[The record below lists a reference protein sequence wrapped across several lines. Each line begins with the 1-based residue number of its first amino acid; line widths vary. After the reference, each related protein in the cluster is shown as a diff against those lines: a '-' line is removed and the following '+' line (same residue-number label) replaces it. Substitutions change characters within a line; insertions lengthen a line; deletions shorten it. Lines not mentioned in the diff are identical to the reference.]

1 MSSGNVQLS
10 AIDKILGGARQAVSQ
25 ASSYASSTATYYAS
39 EENGNFMLKVLFY
52 LLMYAFV
59 VFLIM
64 VLINYSFTPIF
75 KFSPGGAGI
84 LSVPAMNDSI
94 VYWNKGLTL
103 PEERVP
109 LETDTL
115 ASYEFENNFSL
126 SVDLYIRAIPK
137 TASEKKRLILYKT
150 YQYGNSLGTA
160 GTASVSYGTSGIS
173 TAPTGTLQDLLKANT
188 SMALYLTG
196 TNDLIVEFYIQTGP
210 PTPAIVAAAGQAAV
224 AAIPGIVTPY
234 ACRPIKNIPLYT
246 PFRITVVVEDKNFS
260 VYLNAKLT
268 FQRSIPIT
276 TNIVKNAAATSTG
289 GTQTSTKQRFYTP
302 SAAYADSEIFRQNL
316 ILWPRAISYS
326 EVLKAQPSLASVEQ
340 FGAGADPSA
349 SAGNCG

>member
-1 MSSGNVQLS
+1 MSSGNAQLS
-10 AIDKILGGARQAVSQ
+10 AIDKILGGAKQAVSQ

-84 LSVPAMNDSI
+84 LTIPAMNDSI
-94 VYWNKGLTL
+94 VYWNKGLTP

-109 LETDTL
+109 LETDSL
-115 ASYEFENNFSL
+115 ASYDFENNFSL
-126 SVDLYIRAIPK
+126 SVDLYVRSLP
-137 TASEKKRLILYKT
+137 TTGDVKKRLILYKT
-150 YQYGNSLGTA
+150 YQYGNTLGTA
-160 GTASVSYGTSGIS
+160 GTASVSYGTSPMSALPSGI
-173 TAPTGTLQDLLKANT
+173 LQDLLKANT
-188 SMALYLTG
+188 SMALYLTE
-196 TNDLIVEFYIQTGP
+196 TNDLIVEFYIQT
-210 PTPAIVAAAGQAAV
+210 TPAVVAGTGVAAAAAV
-224 AAIPGIVTPY
+224 VTPY

-246 PFRITVVVEDKNFS
+246 PFRITVVVEDKSFS

-268 FQRSIPIT
+268 FQRSIPIA
-276 TNIVKNAAATSTG
+276 TNIVKNAAA
-289 GTQTSTKQRFYTP
+289 GTDPQKLTKQRFYTP
-302 SAAYADSEIFRQNL
+302 STAYAGSEIFTQNL

-340 FGAGADPSA
+340 FGAGVDPSA

>member
-84 LSVPAMNDSI
+84 LTIPAMNDSI
-94 VYWNKGLTL
+94 VYWNKGLTP

-109 LETDTL
+109 LETDSL

-160 GTASVSYGTSGIS
+160 GTASVSYGSSGIS
-173 TAPTGTLQDLLKANT
+173 TAPTSTGTLQDLLKAKKQKQ
-188 SMALYLTG
+188 ALSRT
-196 TNDLIVEFYIQTGP
+196 LIKRYT
-210 PTPAIVAAAGQAAV
+210 
-224 AAIPGIVTPY
+224 
-234 ACRPIKNIPLYT
+234 KN
-246 PFRITVVVEDKNFS
+246 
-260 VYLNAKLT
+260 
-268 FQRSIPIT
+268 Q
-276 TNIVKNAAATSTG
+276 
-289 GTQTSTKQRFYTP
+289 
-302 SAAYADSEIFRQNL
+302 
-316 ILWPRAISYS
+316 
-326 EVLKAQPSLASVEQ
+326 SLLSLM
-340 FGAGADPSA
+340 
-349 SAGNCG
+349 N

>member
-84 LSVPAMNDSI
+84 LTIPAMNDSI
-94 VYWNKGLTL
+94 VYWNKGLTP

-109 LETDTL
+109 LETDSL
-115 ASYEFENNFSL
+115 ASYDFENNFSL
-126 SVDLYIRAIPK
+126 SVDLYIRAIPR
-137 TASEKKRLILYKT
+137 TATEKKRLILYKT
-150 YQYGNSLGTA
+150 YRYGSSLGTA
-160 GTASVSYGTSGIS
+160 GTASISYGDSDIS
-173 TAPTGTLQDLLKANT
+173 NAPTGTLQNLLKANT
-188 SMALYLTG
+188 SMALYLKND
-196 TNDLIVEFYIQTGP
+196 TNDLIVEFYIQT
-210 PTPAIVAAAGQAAV
+210 TAATAAATAV
-224 AAIPGIVTPY
+224 VIPY

-268 FQRSIPIT
+268 FQRSIPIA
-276 TNIVKNAAATSTG
+276 TNIVKNAAV
-289 GTQTSTKQRFYTP
+289 GTDAQKLTKQRFYTP
-302 SAAYADSEIFRQNL
+302 SAAYAGSEIFTQNL

-340 FGAGADPSA
+340 FGAGPDPSA